1 MKIAIL
7 SLAIGESY
15 KKAVY
20 PSQQTKM
27 TYCMRHGY
35 DYIDDESVYDKTR
48 PIAWSKILLISKYLP
63 KYDYVVWIDADAMIM
78 DLSQKIEDKLQL
90 MKGKD
95 MMVISDWKM
104 INTGVIFV
112 KNTPQVKEFLAVWYA
127 QTDFLN
133 SHNWEQD
140 ALVNIH
146 STGYGNVHK
155 VLHVNTH
162 RYEAQIQSYTFAY
175 KKGHFILHLAGY
187 RSSKKERIE
196 RLAYDLKRFCPVRCS
211 FDTDESYKKRV
222 EWLNNGGLDN

>member
-1 MKIAIL
+1 MKIAVL
-7 SLAIGESY
+7 SLAIGDLY

-35 DYIDDESVYDKTR
+35 DYIEDDSVYDETR
-48 PIAWSKILLISKYLP
+48 PIAWSKILLIRKYLP

-78 DLSQKIEDKLQL
+78 DLSQKIEDKLEL
-90 MKGKD
+90 MNGKD
-95 MMVISDWKM
+95 MMVLSDWQM
-104 INTGVIFV
+104 INTGVIFA
-112 KNTPQVKEFLAVWYA
+112 KNTVQVIEFLDAWYTK
-127 QTDFLN
+127 TDFLK

-146 STGYGNVHK
+146 STGSDNVHN
-155 VLHVNTH
+155 VLHVNSH
-162 RYEAQIQSYTFAY
+162 RYEAQIQSYIFAY

-187 RSSKKERIE
+187 RSNKQERIE
-196 RLAYDLKRFCPVRCS
+196 RLAYDLKRYCPIRCS
-211 FDTDESYKKRV
+211 FDTDETYKKRL